1 MPHIQAKL
9 KTHGSKPGKL
19 EKKSIKELKEL
30 LKEDE
35 LKRWVIETQQE
46 GLKVSSIKYVKPIS
60 NEMKTLFS
68 LADQVERRRLG
79 ILNDHHNVDE

>member
-9 KTHGSKPGKL
+9 KAHGSKPRKL

-35 LKRWVIETQQE
+35 LKRWVIKTQQE
-46 GLKVSSIKYVKPIS
+46 GLKVISIKYIKPIS
-60 NEMKTLFS
+60 NEMKKLFS
-68 LADQVERRRLG
+68 LADQ
-79 ILNDHHNVDE
+79 